1 MTLKKKYGSFKPDSK
16 KLLDVE
22 SAVIHDFEEEIKSDS
37 KAKKIFADFL
47 ISESDHL
54 SMKNDEVQV
63 KADISSFEEQEAVL
77 EHASAL
83 REKNDD
89 KKA

>member
-1 MTLKKKYGSFKPDSK
+1 MTLKQKYGSVKPDDIK
-16 KLLDVE
+16 ILNAE
-22 SAVIHDFEEEIKSDS
+22 SAAIHDFEEAIESDP

-83 REKNDD
+83 RERNDD
-89 KKA
+89 SRL